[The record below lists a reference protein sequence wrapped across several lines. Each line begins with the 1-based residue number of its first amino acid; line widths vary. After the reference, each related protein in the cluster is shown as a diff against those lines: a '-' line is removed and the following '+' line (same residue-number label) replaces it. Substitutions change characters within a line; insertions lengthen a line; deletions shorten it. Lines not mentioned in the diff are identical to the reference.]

1 MKTEIFWRPTGSNEI
16 HPIAPCRCEG
26 SIADRKAADRKMEEN
41 KSIGIVETQYM
52 TLFEPPEEMTL
63 DCGRKLGSIV
73 VAYETYGKLSPEKD
87 NAILVC
93 HALSGDAHAAGFH
106 ESETKPGWWD
116 NMIGPG
122 KGIDTNK
129 YFVICSN
136 VLGGCKGTT
145 GPGSI
150 NPATGRPWGLDFPV
164 ITIPDMVR
172 VQKAMIDKLGI
183 KKLLAII
190 GGSMGGMQVLEWAIR
205 YPDSMVSVIPIAT
218 TARLSAQ
225 SIAFNAVGRNAIIG
239 DPNFQNGQYY
249 DKASPSRG
257 LSIARMI
264 GHITYLSEESMHR
277 KFGRTLR
284 NATDYQYDF
293 ESEFSVETYLDH
305 QGQRFVERFDANS
318 YLYITKAIDYF
329 DLTTT
334 YGSLEKA
341 FATVKARFLIASFSS
356 DWLFPPTQSN
366 QMVQALLANN
376 KDVSYC
382 NIESPYGHDAFLL
395 EEQTL
400 GSIISGFL
408 DSSFRFSKRTSTVA
422 GEVQVTADQINGSKH
437 EYPAILEM
445 IRPNSKVLDLGCG
458 NGTLLQLL
466 VERLGV
472 SCKGIEIRQD
482 RVVDSIRRGVAVI
495 QHDLDSGLPNFP
507 ADSFD
512 YVILSQTLPEVRE
525 PELVLKEMLRIG
537 REAIVSFP
545 NFAAL
550 SARVHLAIKGQAPV
564 TPYMP
569 HNWYQTERI
578 RFLSLID
585 FEKFCD
591 HIGARII
598 RKIPITRSGRQ
609 VRFLSNLL
617 AHQAVYMIAKK

>member
-1 MKTEIFWRPTGSNEI
+1 MKTEINRRSAGNRVIPPVSPRSADGRVTG
-16 HPIAPCRCEG
+16 
-26 SIADRKAADRKMEEN
+26 RKMDDHN
-41 KSIGIVETQYM
+41 SIGIVETQTM
-52 TLFEPPEEMTL
+52 TLFESPGDLVL
-63 DCGRKLGSIV
+63 DCGRKLGPV
-73 VAYETYGKLSPEKD
+73 EVAYETYGKLSPEKD

-106 ESETKPGWWD
+106 ESEQKPGWWD

-150 NPATGRPWGLDFPV
+150 NPQTGKPWGLDFPV
-164 ITIPDMVR
+164 ITISDMVR

-183 KKLLAII
+183 QKLLAVL

-205 YPDSMVSVIPIAT
+205 YPDSAVAVLPIAT

-225 SIAFNAVGRNAIIG
+225 SIAFNAVCRNAIIA

-249 DKASPSRG
+249 DKPSPARG
-257 LSIARMI
+257 LAIARMI

-284 NATDYQYDF
+284 NADDYQYDF

-329 DLTTT
+329 DLTTVFD
-334 YGSLEKA
+334 SLEKA
-341 FATVKARFLIASFSS
+341 FAAVKSRFLIASFSS
-356 DWLFPPTQSN
+356 DWLFPPAQSN
-366 QMVQALLANN
+366 QMVRALLANN
-376 KDVSYC
+376 KDVTYC
-382 NIESPYGHDAFLL
+382 NIQSPYGHDAFLL

-408 DSSFRFSKRTSTVA
+408 DSSFRFSHHAPTITTSVP
-422 GEVQVTADQINGSKH
+422 VTPEQIDSSKH
-437 EYPAILEM
+437 EYPVIIEM
-445 IRPNSKVLDLGCG
+445 IKPNSTVLDLGCG
-458 NGTLLQLL
+458 NGALLQLL
-466 VERLGV
+466 VEKLGV
-472 SCKGIEIRQD
+472 TSRGIEIRQD
-482 RVVDSIRRGVAVI
+482 RVVDSICRGVTVI

-507 ADSFD
+507 EGSFD
-512 YVILSQTLPEVRE
+512 YVLLSQTLPEVRQ
-525 PELVLKEMLRIG
+525 PELVFKEMLRIG
-537 REAIVSFP
+537 RQAIVSFP

-550 SARVHLAIKGQAPV
+550 SSRLQLALKGQAPV

-569 HNWYQTERI
+569 HDWYQTDRI
-578 RFLSLID
+578 RFLSLKD
-585 FEKFCD
+585 FDEFCE

-598 RKIPITRSGRQ
+598 QKISLTRSGRQ
-609 VRFLSNLL
+609 VHFLSNLL
-617 AHQAVYMIAKK
+617 AHQAVYVIAKK